1 MFIQIILDYFTIYN
15 YFEYMKK
22 IIVILSLLVLIA
34 AFVPAQEAPPMTEI
48 QEKLWKAGF
57 GIPQQEMYAPGF
69 SSKNI
74 NGEQISLASQKG
86 KVVLLNLWA
95 TWCPPCRA
103 EMPSM
108 ERLYGKL
115 KDTNFTILAASTPT
129 PPRETRE
136 KVIGFVNEF
145 NYSFPVLIDT
155 SQEIASQYGSGSIP
169 TSWIIDAEG
178 KVVARFVGGMEWDSD
193 LMLEI
198 FEELI
203 P

>member
-1 MFIQIILDYFTIYN
+1 
-15 YFEYMKK
+15 MKK
-22 IIVILSLLVLIA
+22 IIIMLSLMTLIV
-34 AFVPAQEAPPMTEI
+34 AFTPAQDAPPMSAI

-57 GIPQQEMYAPGF
+57 GIPQQAMDAPEF
-69 SSKNI
+69 SAEDMD
-74 NGEQISLASQKG
+74 GREVSLSSLKG
-86 KVVLLNLWA
+86 KVTLLNLWA

-108 ERLYGKL
+108 EKLYQEL
-115 KDTNFTILAASTPT
+115 KDSNFTILAISTPT

-136 KVIGFVNEF
+136 KIVDFINE
-145 NYSFPVLIDT
+145 NGYTFPVLIDD
-155 SQEIASQYGSGSIP
+155 SREVSNLYGSGSIP

-178 KVVARFVGGMEWDSD
+178 KVLARFVGAMEWDSE
-193 LMLEI
+193 LMLEV

>member
-1 MFIQIILDYFTIYN
+1 
-15 YFEYMKK
+15 MKK
-22 IIVILSLLVLIA
+22 ILIILSLLTLTTVLIY
-34 AFVPAQEAPPMTEI
+34 AQDTPPMTAV

-57 GIPQQEMYAPGF
+57 GVPQHQIDAPAF
-69 SSKNI
+69 SAENL
-74 NGEQISLASQKG
+74 NGDMVSLNSQRG

-108 ERLYGKL
+108 ETLYNKL
-115 KDTNFTILAASTPT
+115 KDENFTILAIATPT

-136 KVIGFVNEF
+136 KIVNFIET
-145 NYSFPVLIDT
+145 NGYTFPVLIDD
-155 SQEIASQYGSGSIP
+155 SQEISYQYGSGSIP

-178 KVVARFVGGMEWDSD
+178 KIVARFVGGMEWASD

>member
-1 MFIQIILDYFTIYN
+1 
-15 YFEYMKK
+15 MKK
-22 IIVILSLLVLIA
+22 IIILSLMTLIV
-34 AFVPAQEAPPMTEI
+34 AFAPAQEAPLMSAV

-57 GIPQQEMYAPGF
+57 GVPQQTMDAPPF
-69 SSKNI
+69 SAEDM
-74 NGEQISLASQKG
+74 NGKQVSLDSLKG

-95 TWCPPCRA
+95 TWCPPCRS

-108 ERLYGKL
+108 EKLYQKL
-115 KDTNFTILAASTPT
+115 KDSNFIILAISTPA

-136 KVIGFVNEF
+136 KIVDFINDNG
-145 NYSFPVLIDT
+145 YTFPVLIDD
-155 SQEIASQYGSGSIP
+155 SREISYQYGSGSIP

-178 KVVARFVGGMEWDSD
+178 KVLARFVGAMEWDSEF
-193 LMLEI
+193 MVKV

>member
-1 MFIQIILDYFTIYN
+1 
-15 YFEYMKK
+15 MKK
-22 IIVILSLLVLIA
+22 IIVILSLLALTA
-34 AFVPAQEAPPMTEI
+34 TFVSAQEAPPMTAI

-57 GIPQQEMYAPGF
+57 GVPQQEMDAPGF
-69 SSKNI
+69 SAENI
-74 NGEQISLASQKG
+74 DGKQISLNSQKG
-86 KVVLLNLWA
+86 KVILLNLWA

-108 ERLYGKL
+108 ERLFHKL
-115 KDTNFTILAASTPT
+115 KDSNFTILAISTPS
-129 PPRETRE
+129 PPKETRE
-136 KVIGFVNEF
+136 KIVDFVNEF
-145 NYSFPVLIDT
+145 NYTFPVLIDD
-155 SQEIASQYGSGSIP
+155 SREISNQYGSGSIP

-178 KVVARFVGGMEWDSD
+178 KVIARFVGSMEWDSD